1 MFVDQTNKKRNKSIL
16 LFTYHLPYISALG
29 LISRIMECTSSI
41 LEVFS
46 AQGRGVRRIQ
56 SLWPTACWRRFSKTL
71 EFTPTQVAMLNSF
84 SLKKTKTLATGAAT
98 VRTVTFPWNK
108 NLATVV
114 QMSQQPLR

>member
-1 MFVDQTNKKRNKSIL
+1 M

-56 SLWPTACWRRFSKTL
+56 SLWST
-71 EFTPTQVAMLNSF
+71 
-84 SLKKTKTLATGAAT
+84 LKKQDLVVATTTTDPKDARIQELEKENREKGKRIDELQAEIAASPET
-98 VRTVTFPWNK
+98 SEDIF
-108 NLATVV
+108 L
-114 QMSQQPLR
+114 